1 MFTRCLLL
9 ENLIGKTIKKFD
21 YLIKTFKTTKTTYS
35 RGTIRM
41 TKKNK
46 LFTELIILIIILSV
60 GIAIGFY
67 NEHTEHM
74 NETSFTK
81 IEKSTLNFSIKKE
94 A

>member
-1 MFTRCLLL
+1 MFTRCLLPA
-9 ENLIGKTIKKFD
+9 NLIGKTIKKFD
-21 YLIKTFKTTKTTYS
+21 YLIKTFKITYS

-67 NEHTEHM
+67 NKNTEHM